1 MSASFYDLLKYA
13 ATGQA
18 SPDMTY
24 YDRMRASTLMGGA
37 IKTLTG
43 VPPLSFRANGK
54 PLISWSML
62 GNSQQDGTP
71 TPDAPI
77 MPEFVGERT
86 ENLWNYTIKQGGWSA
101 SAGTIPTP
109 YEPGSTNYT
118 SRCRVPYMI
127 PIPSDTM
134 SFTCPSGIRIT
145 FVWINADGVSLG
157 GSGWRQSG
165 STVIAPENA
174 ITLTFILSK
183 VDESDCSPNDFQN
196 IMLNTGSTPLPY
208 EPYGW
213 KIPVTSAGQ
222 TVPVYLGQTQTTRRV
237 KKLVLTGEESW
248 QTAPA
253 SQGARRF
260 YLQLENTQPS
270 DITIGKKSMCTHFLL
285 TSTGN
290 TYNQNN
296 SYTISSDL
304 KIFFRKESDTTL
316 NGWEQWLSEQYAA
329 RTPVT
334 VWYVLATPTTGIVNE
349 PLAKIGGYADE
360 LHSEDAGVSIP
371 TAKGAN
377 TLTVDTELPPSEM
390 TITYR
395 G

>member
-1 MSASFYDLLKYA
+1 MMTSFYNLLKYA

-43 VPPLSFRANGK
+43 VPPLSFTGNGK

-62 GNSQQDGTP
+62 GNGRQNGTP
-71 TPDAPI
+71 TPAAPI
-77 MPEFVGERT
+77 MPTFCGERT
-86 ENLWNYTIKQGGWSA
+86 ENIYNTQE
-101 SAGTIPTP
+101 T
-109 YEPGSTNYT
+109 
-118 SRCRVPYMI
+118 
-127 PIPSDTM
+127 
-134 SFTCPSGIRIT
+134 
-145 FVWINADGVSLG
+145 VWIENTLDDDGN
-157 GSGWRQSG
+157 
-165 STVIAPENA
+165 P
-174 ITLTFILSK
+174 
-183 VDESDCSPNDFQN
+183 
-196 IMLNTGSTPLPY
+196 TGSTTSHYTGNFTAVKPTTLY
-208 EPYGW
+208 RISKIAGSTTSGHRIYYYDSDKNWIGRSVALAYNDYSFTTVSGCKYIQIQIGSTIVNTDNWMISEGISTVSFEPYGW

-248 QTAPA
+248 QTSPA

-329 RTPVT
+329 RTPV
-334 VWYVLATPTTGIVNE
+334 VIWYVLAEPETGIANE
-349 PLAKIGGYADE
+349 PLCKIGYYADE
-360 LHSEDAGVSIP
+360 LHSADAGVSIP
-371 TAKGAN
+371 TTKGAN
-377 TLTVDTELPPSEM
+377 TLTVETDLQPSSM

-395 G
+395 